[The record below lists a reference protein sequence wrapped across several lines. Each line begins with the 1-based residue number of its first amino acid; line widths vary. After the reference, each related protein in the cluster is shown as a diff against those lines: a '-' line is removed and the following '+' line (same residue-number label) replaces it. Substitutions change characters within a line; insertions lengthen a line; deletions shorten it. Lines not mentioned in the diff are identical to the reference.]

1 MKSKHNLKTVNKS
14 SRTTQFV
21 MTVRSAISTLFVLM
35 AGASPS
41 MAQDYPTKTVRIA
54 IPFAAGGGTDINAR
68 QLADRLSKQWKQ
80 PVIVDNLGGGGGNVA
95 AASVVSKP
103 DDGYTVFF
111 TSMNV
116 ITLNPLLYQKLTYNA
131 DRDFAPVMLYSDTPH
146 VLMIS
151 SAFPAAKLSEFIAH
165 AKANPGTI
173 HFGSGGHGTS
183 QHLSGELL
191 KIRAGVDLRH
201 VPYKGSGQAVPAI
214 IGNEIQMIFES
225 ISTAIGHVRNGRIR
239 GLGVASRARAPV
251 LPEVP
256 TMEEGGFP
264 GFTSG
269 VWAGVV
275 VRSGTPAT
283 VVNTLNRSINTV
295 TSDTDYK
302 KQMSDLGINLV
313 GGTPEH
319 LTAYIANE
327 RKVWTPIIQKLNL
340 KLD

>member
-1 MKSKHNLKTVNKS
+1 
-14 SRTTQFV
+14 

-151 SAFPAAKLSEFIAH
+151 SAFPAAKLAEFIAH

-275 VRSGTPAT
+275 VRSGTPAA

>member
-151 SAFPAAKLSEFIAH
+151 SAFPAAKLAEFIAH

-239 GLGVASRARAPV
+239 GLGVASRTRAPV

-275 VRSGTPAT
+275 VRSGTPAA

>member
-21 MTVRSAISTLFVLM
+21 MTVRSAISTLFLLM

-151 SAFPAAKLSEFIAH
+151 SAFPAAKLAEFIAH

-275 VRSGTPAT
+275 VRSGTPAA

>member
-1 MKSKHNLKTVNKS
+1 
-14 SRTTQFV
+14 
-21 MTVRSAISTLFVLM
+21 MTVRSAISTLFLLM

-151 SAFPAAKLSEFIAH
+151 SAFPAAKLAEFIAH

-275 VRSGTPAT
+275 VRSGTPAA
-283 VVNTLNRSINTV
+283 VVNTLNRGINTV

>member
-1 MKSKHNLKTVNKS
+1 MVCRAIRLLFALTVCA
-14 SRTTQFV
+14 FP
-21 MTVRSAISTLFVLM
+21 A
-35 AGASPS
+35 
-41 MAQDYPTKTVRIA
+41 MAQDYPAKAVRIA
-54 IPFAAGGGTDINAR
+54 IPFAAGGGTDVNAR
-68 QLADRLSKQWKQ
+68 QLADRLSRLWKQ

-95 AASVVSKP
+95 AASVISKP

-116 ITLNPLLYQKLTYNA
+116 ITLNPLLYKKLSYDA

-151 SAFPAAKLSEFIAH
+151 SAFPAAKLPEFIAH

-191 KIRAGVDLRH
+191 GIRAGIDLRH

-214 IGNEIQMIFES
+214 ISNEIQMIFES
-225 ISTAIGHVRNGRIR
+225 ISSAIGHIRGGRIR
-239 GLGVASRARAPV
+239 GLGVASRARASV
-251 LPEVP
+251 LPDVP

-275 VRSGTPAT
+275 VRNGTPAAA
-283 VVNTLNRSINTV
+283 VNALNRSINTV
-295 TSDTDYK
+295 TSDADYK
-302 KQMSDLGINLV
+302 KQMDDLGINLL
-313 GGTPEH
+313 GGTPEQ
-319 LTAYIANE
+319 LTAYVASE

-340 KLD
+340 RLD

>member
-21 MTVRSAISTLFVLM
+21 MTVRSAISTLFLLM

-95 AASVVSKP
+95 AASVISKP

-151 SAFPAAKLSEFIAH
+151 SAFPAAKLAEFIAH

-275 VRSGTPAT
+275 VRSGTPAA
-283 VVNTLNRSINTV
+283 VVNTLNRGINTV

>member
-1 MKSKHNLKTVNKS
+1 MSKAPVS
-14 SRTTQFV
+14 SSLAYLPR
-21 MTVRSAISTLFVLM
+21 RAGGCLLALAALASSA
-35 AGASPS
+35 
-41 MAQDYPTKTVRIA
+41 MAQDYPAKAVRMA
-54 IPFAAGGGTDINAR
+54 IPFAAGGGTDVNAR
-68 QLADRLSKQWKQ
+68 QLADRLSKLWKQ

-95 AASVVSKP
+95 AASVLSKP

-116 ITLNPLLYQKLTYNA
+116 ITLNPLLYKKLSYDA

-151 SAFPAAKLSEFIAH
+151 SAFPATKLQEFIAH
-165 AKANPGTI
+165 ARANTSTI

-191 KIRAGVDLRH
+191 KIRAGIDLRH

-214 IGNEIQMIFES
+214 ISNEIQMIFES
-225 ISTAIGHVRNGRIR
+225 ISTAIGHIRGGRIR

-275 VRSGTPAT
+275 VRSGTPAP
-283 VVNTLNRSINTV
+283 VIATLNRGINTV
-295 TSDTDYK
+295 ISDADYK

-313 GGTPEH
+313 GGTPEQ
-319 LTAYIANE
+319 LTAYIASE
-327 RKVWTPIIQKLNL
+327 RKIWTPIIQKLNL

>member
-1 MKSKHNLKTVNKS
+1 
-14 SRTTQFV
+14 

-151 SAFPAAKLSEFIAH
+151 SAFPAAKLAEFIAH

-201 VPYKGSGQAVPAI
+201 VPYKGSGPAAQDLIAGHIDMMIDTGSLGSIRGGLLKPIAVASSKRLSVLPQVPTFAEAGTPMIASAWYGLMLPANAPADVVERLNLEFNKLLKTPDI
-214 IGNEIQMIFES
+214 RNRLVEMGAEVLGGSAAEFAKFTQSEIKRYES
-225 ISTAIGHVRNGRIR
+225 IVKDSG
-239 GLGVASRARAPV
+239 APK
-251 LPEVP
+251 E
-256 TMEEGGFP
+256 
-264 GFTSG
+264 
-269 VWAGVV
+269 
-275 VRSGTPAT
+275 
-283 VVNTLNRSINTV
+283 
-295 TSDTDYK
+295 
-302 KQMSDLGINLV
+302 
-313 GGTPEH
+313 
-319 LTAYIANE
+319 
-327 RKVWTPIIQKLNL
+327 
-340 KLD
+340 

>member
-1 MKSKHNLKTVNKS
+1 
-14 SRTTQFV
+14 
-21 MTVRSAISTLFVLM
+21 M

-151 SAFPAAKLSEFIAH
+151 SAFPAAKLAEFIAH

-225 ISTAIGHVRNGRIR
+225 ISSAIGHVRNGRIR

-275 VRSGTPAT
+275 VRSGTPAA

-295 TSDTDYK
+295 TSDTEYK

>member
-1 MKSKHNLKTVNKS
+1 
-14 SRTTQFV
+14 
-21 MTVRSAISTLFVLM
+21 
-35 AGASPS
+35 
-41 MAQDYPTKTVRIA
+41 
-54 IPFAAGGGTDINAR
+54 
-68 QLADRLSKQWKQ
+68 
-80 PVIVDNLGGGGGNVA
+80 
-95 AASVVSKP
+95 
-103 DDGYTVFF
+103 
-111 TSMNV
+111 MNV
-116 ITLNPLLYQKLTYNA
+116 ITLNPLLYKKLSYDA

-151 SAFPAAKLSEFIAH
+151 SAAPATKLQEFIAH
-165 AKANPGTI
+165 AKANAATI

-191 KIRAGVDLRH
+191 KIRAGIDLRH

-214 IGNEIQMIFES
+214 ISNEIQMIFES
-225 ISTAIGHVRNGRIR
+225 ISTAIGHIRGGRIR

-251 LPEVP
+251 LPDVP

-275 VRSGTPAT
+275 VRNGTPAA

-295 TSDTDYK
+295 TSDADYK

-313 GGTPEH
+313 GGTPEQ
-319 LTAYIANE
+319 LTAYIASE
-327 RKVWTPIIQKLNL
+327 PVIQKLNL

>member
-1 MKSKHNLKTVNKS
+1 
-14 SRTTQFV
+14 

-151 SAFPAAKLSEFIAH
+151 SAFPAAKLAEFIAH

-256 TMEEGGFP
+256 TLEEGGFP

>member
-1 MKSKHNLKTVNKS
+1 
-14 SRTTQFV
+14 
-21 MTVRSAISTLFVLM
+21 
-35 AGASPS
+35 
-41 MAQDYPTKTVRIA
+41 
-54 IPFAAGGGTDINAR
+54 
-68 QLADRLSKQWKQ
+68 LA
-80 PVIVDNLGGGGGNVA
+80 
-95 AASVVSKP
+95 
-103 DDGYTVFF
+103 
-111 TSMNV
+111 
-116 ITLNPLLYQKLTYNA
+116 
-131 DRDFAPVMLYSDTPH
+131 
-146 VLMIS
+146 
-151 SAFPAAKLSEFIAH
+151 EFIAH

-239 GLGVASRARAPV
+239 GLGVASRTRAPM

-256 TMEEGGFP
+256 TLEEGGFP

>member
-151 SAFPAAKLSEFIAH
+151 SAFPAAKLAEFIAH

-239 GLGVASRARAPV
+239 GLGVASRTRAPV

-256 TMEEGGFP
+256 TLEEGGFP

>member
-1 MKSKHNLKTVNKS
+1 M
-14 SRTTQFV
+14 
-21 MTVRSAISTLFVLM
+21 AI
-35 AGASPS
+35 ASFT
-41 MAQDYPTKTVRIA
+41 MAQDYPAKTVRVV
-54 IPFAAGGGTDINAR
+54 IPFAAGGGTDVNAR
-68 QLADRLSKQWKQ
+68 QLADRLSRLWKQ

-95 AASVVSKP
+95 AASVIAKP

-116 ITLNPLLYQKLTYNA
+116 ITLNPLLYKKLSYDA

-151 SAFPAAKLSEFIAH
+151 SAAPATKLQEFIAH
-165 AKANPGTI
+165 AKANAATI

-191 KIRAGVDLRH
+191 KIRAGIDLRH

-214 IGNEIQMIFES
+214 ISNEIQMIFES
-225 ISTAIGHVRNGRIR
+225 ISTAIGHIRGGRIR

-251 LPEVP
+251 LPDVP

-275 VRSGTPAT
+275 VRNGTPAA

-295 TSDTDYK
+295 TSDADYK

-313 GGTPEH
+313 GGTPEQ
-319 LTAYIANE
+319 LTSYIASE
-327 RKVWTPIIQKLNL
+327 RKIWTPVIQKLNL

>member
-151 SAFPAAKLSEFIAH
+151 SAFPAAKLAEFIAH

-275 VRSGTPAT
+275 VRSGTPAA

-295 TSDTDYK
+295 TSDTEYK

>member
-1 MKSKHNLKTVNKS
+1 
-14 SRTTQFV
+14 
-21 MTVRSAISTLFVLM
+21 MTVRSAISTLFLLM

-95 AASVVSKP
+95 AASVISKP

-151 SAFPAAKLSEFIAH
+151 SAFPAAKLAEFIAH

-239 GLGVASRARAPV
+239 GLGVASRTRAPV

-256 TMEEGGFP
+256 TLEEGGFP

>member
-1 MKSKHNLKTVNKS
+1 
-14 SRTTQFV
+14 

-151 SAFPAAKLSEFIAH
+151 SAFPAAKLAEFIAH

-275 VRSGTPAT
+275 VRSGTPAA

-295 TSDTDYK
+295 TSDTEYK